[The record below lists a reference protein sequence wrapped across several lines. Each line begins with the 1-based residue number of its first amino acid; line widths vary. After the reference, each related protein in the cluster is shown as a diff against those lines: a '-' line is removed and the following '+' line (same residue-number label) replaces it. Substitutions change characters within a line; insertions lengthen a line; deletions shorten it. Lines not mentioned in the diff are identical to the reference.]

1 MFIVLLREILPIE
14 IVWMYLIYI
23 YAKVFKKRKWFK
35 KQKEDILTESIPVEI
50 ISTVCC
56 EFLT

>member
-23 YAKVFKKRKWFK
+23 YAKAFKKRKGFK
-35 KQKEDILTESIPVEI
+35 KQKEVILTESIPVEI